1 MMKKSRNNNK
11 HLFRKHLQHLSIPK
25 THKIP
30 ENISTSIVDA
40 VRAIRM
46 ISVAGLQPH
55 TFKTWADKMMNCL
68 SLMPANNLRVIFDNY
83 SYEYNASSKQ
93 IDASQMERVI
103 NRLNQDLP
111 PTKEW
116 NEF

>member
-1 MMKKSRNNNK
+1 MKKSRNNNK
-11 HLFRKHLQHLSIPK
+11 HLFRNHLQHLSIPK

-55 TFKTWADKMMNCL
+55 TFKIWTDKMMNCL

>member
-1 MMKKSRNNNK
+1 MKKSCNNNK
-11 HLFRKHLQHLSIPK
+11 HLFRNHLQHLSIPK

-30 ENISTSIVDA
+30 ENISTSKVDA

>member
-1 MMKKSRNNNK
+1 
-11 HLFRKHLQHLSIPK
+11 
-25 THKIP
+25 
-30 ENISTSIVDA
+30 
-40 VRAIRM
+40 
-46 ISVAGLQPH
+46 
-55 TFKTWADKMMNCL
+55 MMNCL
-68 SLMPANNLRVIFDNY
+68 SLMPANNLRVISDNY

>member
-1 MMKKSRNNNK
+1 MKKSRNNNK
-11 HLFRKHLQHLSIPK
+11 HLFRKHLSIPK

-103 NRLNQDLP
+103 NRLNQDLS